1 MGRPKKIAE
10 INDTQVEGQ
19 TETEVVQDQSSSL
32 SDQPEAPIDEVLS
45 ESGNSDEEKPGENQ
59 GEEIEEEPVQ
69 IASKQFLKILRE
81 ELKKEK
87 ISETVYKAFLASV
100 PKVDWEENYRLIWET
115 TFRRPPAEK

>member
-1 MGRPKKIAE
+1 MGRPRKITE
-10 INDTQVEGQ
+10 INDTQVEEQ
-19 TETEVVQDQSSSL
+19 TETEVDQDQSPSL
-32 SDQPEAPIDEVLS
+32 SDQPESPIDEVSS

-100 PKVDWEENYRLIWET
+100 PKVDWEKNYRMIWET
-115 TFRRPPAEK
+115 TFRRPPAKK